1 MARVTKR
8 KDLSSGWL
16 MTFTDML
23 MLLVVMFVLFLS
35 FSEINSD
42 SFKQNAGAIS
52 EAFNQAPSTSL
63 LPGYSSVVDLSRS
76 NINVESM
83 GSQAGINTIEKNE
96 KKTIDFAERKYK
108 EDDDFKEKE
117 AYIKDYERP
126 AVKRPAVINAIL
138 DALASLGVE
147 ERQEKLAFIKKII
160 DQKLKNDAQQE
171 KLKLIKKNINQ
182 KLKNDVNKGKL
193 EIIERNKQVI
203 LRFPEKVTFQSGS
216 AELNENIKLVIKR
229 VRNIVKESPELQK
242 IVVAGHTDNV
252 PIYNEFFSSN
262 WELSAARAV
271 SVVHSLLET
280 SQIDKKLVMAV
291 GSADTEPIAPNT
303 DSVNRAV
310 NRRVEIKLEF

>member
-1 MARVTKR
+1 
-8 KDLSSGWL
+8 

-52 EAFNQAPSTSL
+52 EAFNQAPTTSV

-83 GSQAGINTIEKNE
+83 GSQAGISTIEKNE
-96 KKTIDFAERKYK
+96 KKTIDFAERKY
-108 EDDDFKEKE
+108 EDDAFKEKE
-117 AYIKDYERP
+117 AFIKDYERE
-126 AVKRPAVINAIL
+126 
-138 DALASLGVE
+138 D
-147 ERQEKLAFIKKII
+147 RQKNLTFIKKNV
-160 DQKLKNDAQQE
+160 KKNLKNDKKDKTIE
-171 KLKLIKKNINQ
+171 LIKKNINQ
-182 KLKNDVNKGKL
+182 RLKNDVNKGKL
-193 EIIERNKQVI
+193 EIIERNKQLI

-216 AELNENIKLVIKR
+216 AELNDKIKLVIRR
-229 VRNIVKESPELQK
+229 VRNIVKESPGVKKL
-242 IVVAGHTDNV
+242 VVTGHTDNV
-252 PIYNEFFSSN
+252 PISNEFFSSN

-271 SVVHSLLET
+271 SVVHSLLEA
-280 SQIDKKLVMAV
+280 SQIDKNLVLAV

-303 DSVNRAV
+303 NSANRAE

>member
-1 MARVTKR
+1 
-8 KDLSSGWL
+8 

-52 EAFNQAPSTSL
+52 EAFNQAPTTSV

-83 GSQAGINTIEKNE
+83 GSQAGISTIEKNE
-96 KKTIDFAERKYK
+96 KKTIDFAERKY
-108 EDDDFKEKE
+108 EDDAFKEKE
-117 AYIKDYERP
+117 AFIKDYERE
-126 AVKRPAVINAIL
+126 
-138 DALASLGVE
+138 D
-147 ERQEKLAFIKKII
+147 RQKNLTFIKKNVN
-160 DQKLKNDAQQE
+160 KNLKNDKKE
-171 KLKLIKKNINQ
+171 KTIELIKKNINQ
-182 KLKNDVNKGKL
+182 RLKNDVNKGKL
-193 EIIERNKQVI
+193 EIIERNKQLI

-216 AELNENIKLVIKR
+216 AELNDKIKLVIRR
-229 VRNIVKESPELQK
+229 VRNIVKESPGVQK
-242 IVVAGHTDNV
+242 LVVTGHTDNV
-252 PIYNEFFSSN
+252 PISNEFFSSN

-271 SVVHSLLET
+271 SVVHSLLEA
-280 SQIDKKLVMAV
+280 SQIDKNLVLAV

-303 DSVNRAV
+303 NSANRAE

>member
-1 MARVTKR
+1 MARVSKR

-83 GSQAGINTIEKNE
+83 GSQAGIDTIEKNE

-117 AYIKDYERP
+117 AYIKDYER
-126 AVKRPAVINAIL
+126 
-138 DALASLGVE
+138 E
-147 ERQEKLAFIKKII
+147 ERQEKLAFIKKKI
-160 DQKLKNDAQQE
+160 DQKLKNDANQE

-216 AELNENIKLVIKR
+216 AELNENIKLVIRR
-229 VRNIVKESPELQK
+229 VRDIVKESPELQK

-303 DSVNRAV
+303 DSVNRAA

>member
-1 MARVTKR
+1 
-8 KDLSSGWL
+8 

-117 AYIKDYERP
+117 AYIKDYER
-126 AVKRPAVINAIL
+126 
-138 DALASLGVE
+138 E
-147 ERQEKLAFIKKII
+147 ERQEKLAFIKKKI
-160 DQKLKNDAQQE
+160 DQKLKNDANQE

>member
-1 MARVTKR
+1 
-8 KDLSSGWL
+8 

-83 GSQAGINTIEKNE
+83 GSQAGINTIEKND

-117 AYIKDYERP
+117 AYIKDYERE
-126 AVKRPAVINAIL
+126 
-138 DALASLGVE
+138 D
-147 ERQEKLAFIKKII
+147 RQEKLAFIKNKI
-160 DQKLKNDAQQE
+160 DQKLKNDENEE

-229 VRNIVKESPELQK
+229 VRSIVKESPELQK

-303 DSVNRAV
+303 DSVNRAA

>member
-1 MARVTKR
+1 
-8 KDLSSGWL
+8 

-117 AYIKDYERP
+117 AYIKDYER
-126 AVKRPAVINAIL
+126 
-138 DALASLGVE
+138 E
-147 ERQEKLAFIKKII
+147 ERQEKLAFIKKKI
-160 DQKLKNDAQQE
+160 DQKLKNDANQE

-216 AELNENIKLVIKR
+216 AELNENIKLVIRR

-303 DSVNRAV
+303 DSVNRAA

>member
-1 MARVTKR
+1 MARSAKR
-8 KDLSSGWL
+8 KDLSQGWL

-83 GSQAGINTIEKNE
+83 GSQAGINTIEKND

-117 AYIKDYERP
+117 AYIKDYERE
-126 AVKRPAVINAIL
+126 
-138 DALASLGVE
+138 D
-147 ERQEKLAFIKKII
+147 RQEKLAFIKNKI
-160 DQKLKNDAQQE
+160 DQKLKNDENEE

-229 VRNIVKESPELQK
+229 VRSIVKESPELQK

-303 DSVNRAV
+303 DSVNRAA

>member
-1 MARVTKR
+1 
-8 KDLSSGWL
+8 

-76 NINVESM
+76 NINVENM

-117 AYIKDYERP
+117 AYIKDYER
-126 AVKRPAVINAIL
+126 
-138 DALASLGVE
+138 E
-147 ERQEKLAFIKKII
+147 ERQEKLAFIKKKI
-160 DQKLKNDAQQE
+160 DQKLKNDANQE

-280 SQIDKKLVMAV
+280 SQIDTKLVMAV

-303 DSVNRAV
+303 DSVNRAA

>member
-1 MARVTKR
+1 MARVSKR

-117 AYIKDYERP
+117 AYIKDYER
-126 AVKRPAVINAIL
+126 
-138 DALASLGVE
+138 E
-147 ERQEKLAFIKKII
+147 ERQEKLAFIKKKI
-160 DQKLKNDAQQE
+160 DCRWFK
-171 KLKLIKKNINQ
+171 
-182 KLKNDVNKGKL
+182 
-193 EIIERNKQVI
+193 
-203 LRFPEKVTFQSGS
+203 
-216 AELNENIKLVIKR
+216 
-229 VRNIVKESPELQK
+229 
-242 IVVAGHTDNV
+242 
-252 PIYNEFFSSN
+252 
-262 WELSAARAV
+262 
-271 SVVHSLLET
+271 
-280 SQIDKKLVMAV
+280 
-291 GSADTEPIAPNT
+291 
-303 DSVNRAV
+303 
-310 NRRVEIKLEF
+310 

>member
-1 MARVTKR
+1 MARVSKR

-117 AYIKDYERP
+117 AYIKDYER
-126 AVKRPAVINAIL
+126 
-138 DALASLGVE
+138 E
-147 ERQEKLAFIKKII
+147 ERQEKLAFIKKKI
-160 DQKLKNDAQQE
+160 DQKLKNDANQE

-229 VRNIVKESPELQK
+229 IRNIVKESPELQK

-252 PIYNEFFSSN
+252 PIHNEFFSSN

-280 SQIDKKLVMAV
+280 SQIDTKLVMAV

-303 DSVNRAV
+303 DSVNRAA

>member
-1 MARVTKR
+1 
-8 KDLSSGWL
+8 

-117 AYIKDYERP
+117 AYIKDYER
-126 AVKRPAVINAIL
+126 
-138 DALASLGVE
+138 E
-147 ERQEKLAFIKKII
+147 ERQEKLAFIKNKI
-160 DQKLKNDAQQE
+160 DQKLKNDANQE

-280 SQIDKKLVMAV
+280 SQIDTKLVMAV

-303 DSVNRAV
+303 DSVNRAA

>member
-1 MARVTKR
+1 
-8 KDLSSGWL
+8 

-52 EAFNQAPSTSL
+52 EAFNQPPTSSV
-63 LPGYSSVVDLSRS
+63 LPGYASVVDLSRS
-76 NINVESM
+76 NINMERM
-83 GSQAGINTIEKNE
+83 GSQAGLNTIEENE

-108 EDDDFKEKE
+108 DDDLKEKE
-117 AYIKDYERP
+117 AFIKDYER
-126 AVKRPAVINAIL
+126 K
-138 DALASLGVE
+138 D
-147 ERQEKLAFIKKII
+147 RQNNLTFIKKDINDQLDI
-160 DQKLKNDAQQE
+160 DKKERKID
-171 KLKLIKKNINQ
+171 LIKKNINQ

-216 AELNENIKLVIKR
+216 AELNDNIKLVIKR
-229 VRNIVKESPELQK
+229 VRDIVKDSPELQK
-242 IVVAGHTDNV
+242 LVVTGHTDNV

-271 SVVHSLLET
+271 SVVHSLLDT
-280 SQIDKKLVMAV
+280 SQIDEKLVMAV
-291 GSADTEPIAPNT
+291 GSADTQPIAPNT
-303 DSVNRAV
+303 NSRNRAE

>member
-1 MARVTKR
+1 MARVSKR

-117 AYIKDYERP
+117 AYIKDYER
-126 AVKRPAVINAIL
+126 
-138 DALASLGVE
+138 E
-147 ERQEKLAFIKKII
+147 ERQEKLAFIKNKI
-160 DQKLKNDAQQE
+160 DQKLKNDANQE

-229 VRNIVKESPELQK
+229 VRNIVKESPELKK

-280 SQIDKKLVMAV
+280 SQIDTKLVMAV

-303 DSVNRAV
+303 DSVNRAA

>member
-1 MARVTKR
+1 MARVSKR

-76 NINVESM
+76 NINVENM

-117 AYIKDYERP
+117 AYIKDYER
-126 AVKRPAVINAIL
+126 
-138 DALASLGVE
+138 E
-147 ERQEKLAFIKKII
+147 ERQEKLAFIKKKI
-160 DQKLKNDAQQE
+160 DQKLKNDANQE
-171 KLKLIKKNINQ
+171 KLNFIKKNINQ

-280 SQIDKKLVMAV
+280 SQIDTKLVMAV

-303 DSVNRAV
+303 DSVNRAA

>member
-1 MARVTKR
+1 MARVSKR

-117 AYIKDYERP
+117 AYIKDYER
-126 AVKRPAVINAIL
+126 
-138 DALASLGVE
+138 E
-147 ERQEKLAFIKKII
+147 ERQEKLAFIKKKI
-160 DQKLKNDAQQE
+160 DQKLKNDANQE

-280 SQIDKKLVMAV
+280 SQIDTKLVMAV

-303 DSVNRAV
+303 DSVNRAA

>member
-1 MARVTKR
+1 
-8 KDLSSGWL
+8 

-52 EAFNQAPSTSL
+52 EAFNQAPSTSV

-96 KKTIDFAERKYK
+96 KKTIDFAERKYQ

-117 AYIKDYERP
+117 AYIKDYERE
-126 AVKRPAVINAIL
+126 
-138 DALASLGVE
+138 D
-147 ERQEKLAFIKKII
+147 RQEKLAFIKKKI
-160 DQKLKNDAQQE
+160 DQKLKNDANQE
-171 KLKLIKKNINQ
+171 KLKSIKKNINQ
-182 KLKNDVNKGKL
+182 KLKNDVNRGKL

-216 AELNENIKLVIKR
+216 AELNENIKSVIKR

-303 DSVNRAV
+303 DSVNRAA

>member
-1 MARVTKR
+1 MARTKKR
-8 KDLSSGWL
+8 KDLSQGWL

-52 EAFNQAPSTSL
+52 EAFNQAPTTSV

-76 NINVESM
+76 NINAENM
-83 GSQAGINTIEKNE
+83 GSQAGINTVEKNE
-96 KKTIDFAERKYK
+96 KKTIDFAERKY

-117 AYIKDYERP
+117 AYIKDYERE
-126 AVKRPAVINAIL
+126 
-138 DALASLGVE
+138 D
-147 ERQEKLAFIKKII
+147 RQEKLAFIKKKI
-160 DQKLKNDAQQE
+160 DQKLKNDANQE
-171 KLKLIKKNINQ
+171 KLKSIKKNINQ
-182 KLKNDVNKGKL
+182 KLKNDVNRGKL

-216 AELNENIKLVIKR
+216 AELNENIKSVIKR
-229 VRNIVKESPELQK
+229 VRNIVRESPELQK

-271 SVVHSLLET
+271 SVVHSLLEF
-280 SQIDKKLVMAV
+280 SQIDKNLVMAV

-303 DSVNRAV
+303 DPANRAA

>member
-1 MARVTKR
+1 
-8 KDLSSGWL
+8 
-16 MTFTDML
+16 

-117 AYIKDYERP
+117 AYIKDYER
-126 AVKRPAVINAIL
+126 
-138 DALASLGVE
+138 E
-147 ERQEKLAFIKKII
+147 ERQEKLAFIKNKI
-160 DQKLKNDAQQE
+160 DQKLKNDANQE

-229 VRNIVKESPELQK
+229 VRNIVKESPELKK

-280 SQIDKKLVMAV
+280 SQIDTKLVMAV

-303 DSVNRAV
+303 DSVNRAA

>member
-1 MARVTKR
+1 
-8 KDLSSGWL
+8 
-16 MTFTDML
+16 
-23 MLLVVMFVLFLS
+23 
-35 FSEINSD
+35 
-42 SFKQNAGAIS
+42 
-52 EAFNQAPSTSL
+52 
-63 LPGYSSVVDLSRS
+63 
-76 NINVESM
+76 M

-117 AYIKDYERP
+117 AYIKDYER
-126 AVKRPAVINAIL
+126 
-138 DALASLGVE
+138 E
-147 ERQEKLAFIKKII
+147 ERQEKLAFIKKKI
-160 DQKLKNDAQQE
+160 DQKLKNDANQE

-280 SQIDKKLVMAV
+280 SQIDTKLVMAV

-303 DSVNRAV
+303 DSVNRAA

>member
-1 MARVTKR
+1 
-8 KDLSSGWL
+8 
-16 MTFTDML
+16 

-117 AYIKDYERP
+117 AYIKDYER
-126 AVKRPAVINAIL
+126 
-138 DALASLGVE
+138 E
-147 ERQEKLAFIKKII
+147 ERQEKLAFIKKKI
-160 DQKLKNDAQQE
+160 DQKLKNDANQE

-303 DSVNRAV
+303 DSVNRAA

>member
-1 MARVTKR
+1 
-8 KDLSSGWL
+8 

-52 EAFNQAPSTSL
+52 EAFNQAPSTSV

-96 KKTIDFAERKYK
+96 KKTIDFAERKYE

-117 AYIKDYERP
+117 AYIKDYERE
-126 AVKRPAVINAIL
+126 
-138 DALASLGVE
+138 D
-147 ERQEKLAFIKKII
+147 RQEKLAFIKKKI
-160 DQKLKNDAQQE
+160 DQKLKNDAKQE
-171 KLKLIKKNINQ
+171 KLKSIKKNINQ
-182 KLKNDVNKGKL
+182 KLKNDVNRGKL

-216 AELNENIKLVIKR
+216 ADLNENIKSVIKR

-303 DSVNRAV
+303 DSVNRAA

>member
-1 MARVTKR
+1 
-8 KDLSSGWL
+8 

-117 AYIKDYERP
+117 AYIKDYER
-126 AVKRPAVINAIL
+126 
-138 DALASLGVE
+138 E
-147 ERQEKLAFIKKII
+147 ERQEKLAFIKKKI
-160 DQKLKNDAQQE
+160 DQKLKNDANQE

-252 PIYNEFFSSN
+252 PIHNEFFSSN

-280 SQIDKKLVMAV
+280 SQIDTKLVMAV

-303 DSVNRAV
+303 DSVNRAA

>member
-1 MARVTKR
+1 
-8 KDLSSGWL
+8 
-16 MTFTDML
+16 

-76 NINVESM
+76 NINVENM

-117 AYIKDYERP
+117 AYIKDYER
-126 AVKRPAVINAIL
+126 
-138 DALASLGVE
+138 E
-147 ERQEKLAFIKKII
+147 ERQEKLAFIKKKI
-160 DQKLKNDAQQE
+160 DQKLKNDANQE

-280 SQIDKKLVMAV
+280 SQIDTKLVMAV

-303 DSVNRAV
+303 DSVNRAA